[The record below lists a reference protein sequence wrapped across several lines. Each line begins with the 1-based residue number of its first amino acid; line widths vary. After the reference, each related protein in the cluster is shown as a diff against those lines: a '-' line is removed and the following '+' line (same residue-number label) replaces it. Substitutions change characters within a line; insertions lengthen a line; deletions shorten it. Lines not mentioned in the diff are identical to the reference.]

1 VQVEVAMRYTLHKL
15 LYSTMT
21 AMKTSKK
28 EKWVA
33 DWPGQLLITA
43 GQILWTT
50 ECEKGLAAVEKG
62 DPLGLK
68 TTKKKWIQML
78 NKYSDMVRAGMNA
91 QDRSKTV
98 AVVTIEVHARD
109 VIDNLMKRGTANK
122 HEFDWISQL
131 RLAWE
136 KDIDKCMVC
145 VCVCVCLCVCVRV
158 RVCACVCARAR
169 VFECV
174 HVYV

>member
-1 VQVEVAMRYTLHKL
+1 MRYTLHKL